1 MARPERLKSTLGNSS
16 PLDPLP
22 EPVANLEASA
32 PKPSATDRPTKT
44 KRTFY
49 FYVETSERLLNAAEA
64 LMATPGAPRGP
75 SDLAAEAVE
84 RYIDYLELTHNEG
97 RPFPQRSGPL
107 QRGPRIR

>member
-1 MARPERLKSTLGNSS
+1 MARPERLKSSLGNSS
-16 PLDPLP
+16 PLDPVDDL
-22 EPVANLEASA
+22 V
-32 PKPSATDRPTKT
+32 PSAEAPDPPPVVDRPAKT

-84 RYIDYLELTHNEG
+84 RYVDYLEATHNNSQ
-97 RPFPQRSGPL
+97 PFAQRSGPL

>member
-1 MARPERLKSTLGNSS
+1 MVRPERLKSSLGNSS
-16 PLDPLP
+16 PLDPVS
-22 EPVANLEASA
+22 EVASGTAAAAPASPA
-32 PKPSATDRPTKT
+32 ADKPAKT

-84 RYIDYLELTHNEG
+84 RYVDYLEATHNG
-97 RPFPQRSGPL
+97 GQPFAQRSGPL

>member
-1 MARPERLKSTLGNSS
+1 MVRPERLKSSLGNSS
-16 PLDPLP
+16 PLDPVSELASSTAAAAPALP
-22 EPVANLEASA
+22 AGD
-32 PKPSATDRPTKT
+32 KPTKT

-84 RYIDYLELTHNEG
+84 RYVDYLEATHNEG
-97 RPFPQRSGPL
+97 RPFAQRSGPL
-107 QRGPRIR
+107 QRGPRVR

>member
-1 MARPERLKSTLGNSS
+1 MADL
-16 PLDPLP
+16 
-22 EPVANLEASA
+22 V
-32 PKPSATDRPTKT
+32 PSAELTNPPPVVGRPAKT

-84 RYIDYLELTHNEG
+84 RYVDYLEATHNNG
-97 RPFPQRSGPL
+97 QPFAQRSGPL

>member
-1 MARPERLKSTLGNSS
+1 MARPERLKSSLGNSS
-16 PLDPLP
+16 PLDPVTVVTSSTSVSDP
-22 EPVANLEASA
+22 QPPAGD
-32 PKPSATDRPTKT
+32 KPAKT

-84 RYIDYLELTHNEG
+84 RYVDYLEATHNDG
-97 RPFPQRSGPL
+97 RPFAQRSGPL

>member
-1 MARPERLKSTLGNSS
+1 MARPERLRSALASSS
-16 PLDPLP
+16 PLDPMP
-22 EPVANLEASA
+22 DPAHTVAQ
-32 PKPSATDRPTKT
+32 TPTTSEVKGPAKT

-49 FYVETSERLLNAAEA
+49 FYTETSERLLNAAEA

-84 RYIDYLELTHNEG
+84 RYVDYLEFTFNDG
-97 RPFPQRSGPL
+97 QPFAQRSGPL

>member
-1 MARPERLKSTLGNSS
+1 MVRPERLKSSLGNSS
-16 PLDPLP
+16 PLDPVS
-22 EPVANLEASA
+22 EVVSGTTAA
-32 PKPSATDRPTKT
+32 PSPRAGDRPAKT

-84 RYIDYLELTHNEG
+84 RYVDYLEATHNEG
-97 RPFPQRSGPL
+97 RPFAQRSGPL
-107 QRGPRIR
+107 QRGPRVR